1 MPILSKEDERY
12 GYEPGSFAFWRN
24 LAVYFCV
31 FSVLGHWM
39 EIVYCSFMNVF
50 GIVDADS
57 LVWDDPMY
65 PFLVYGVGVVVSTH
79 DLSLA
84 RDVCSRACVLASR
97 LVALGPIDEALAPSV
112 LARAYGSG
120 ADEAI
125 AALS

>member
-31 FSVLGHWM
+31 FSVMGHWM

-57 LVWDDPMY
+57 LVWDDPQ
-65 PFLVYGVGVVVSTH
+65 PVHT
-79 DLSLA
+79 
-84 RDVCSRACVLASR
+84 
-97 LVALGPIDEALAPSV
+97 
-112 LARAYGSG
+112 
-120 ADEAI
+120 
-125 AALS
+125 